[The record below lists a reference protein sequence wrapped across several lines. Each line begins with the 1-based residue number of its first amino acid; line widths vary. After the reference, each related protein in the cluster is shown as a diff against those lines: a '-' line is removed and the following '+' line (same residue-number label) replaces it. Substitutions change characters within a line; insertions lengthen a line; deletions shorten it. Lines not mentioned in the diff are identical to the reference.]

1 MTVEKKRSFIINVVY
16 ILVIAGIV
24 YFALKYAIKWVMPF
38 LIAFLVAALL
48 HPLIRF
54 CTRKLKLK
62 TQKPAAIVITTL
74 FFCTFGVLITL
85 IIINT
90 VTAVL
95 GFIRDL
101 PVFYLNNIAP
111 AFNSVAE
118 RFGLDQELIKNS
130 IYSKL
135 SNVSSL
141 MTPAVSL
148 ISSTTSFLMSLLI
161 TVISTFFIGIDYD
174 MIKKWTKAQ
183 MSKKSAETVSRIKNY
198 VIKILFKYIRSY
210 FLILCITF
218 VELLIG
224 FFIMHFITGLSNIL
238 LLAVLIAVFDILPI
252 VGTGTIMIPW
262 GIIAMLLGDI
272 KTGICCLVIYIIITM
287 IRQFI
292 EPKIVGTQVG
302 LHPLATLV
310 SMIVGLKLFGGIG
323 LFGFPITLALLKNL
337 NDHGHIHIF
346 KPIPEEHPEEEE
358 KQEEEKEEPEEETEA
373 PREAPAPPEEEQ
385 ISVQTEE

>member
-1 MTVEKKRSFIINVVY
+1 MTVEKKRSFIINFVY

-24 YFALKYAIKWVMPF
+24 WFTLKYAIKWVMPF
-38 LIAFLVAALL
+38 LFAFLVAALL

-54 CTRKLKLK
+54 FTNKLKLK

-85 IIINT
+85 ILINT

-95 GFIRDL
+95 AFIKDL
-101 PVFYLNNIAP
+101 PKFYLDNIAP
-111 AFNSVAE
+111 AFNALSDK
-118 RFGLDQELIKNS
+118 FGLDQELIKNS
-130 IYSKL
+130 IYAKL
-135 SNVSSL
+135 SNISSL
-141 MTPAVSL
+141 MTPAFSL
-148 ISSTTSFLMSLLI
+148 ISGTTAFLMSLLI
-161 TVISTFFIGIDYD
+161 MVISTFFISIDYD
-174 MIKKWTKAQ
+174 LIKKWTKAQ
-183 MSKKSAETVSRIKNY
+183 MSKKTSSSISKIKDY
-198 VIKILFKYIRSY
+198 IVKILFKYIRSY

-224 FFIMHFITGLSNIL
+224 FFVMHFITGLSNIL

-262 GIIAMLLGDI
+262 GIIAILIGDI
-272 KTGICCLVIYIIITM
+272 KTGICCLVIYTIITL

-302 LHPLATLV
+302 LHPLVTLI

-323 LFGFPITLALLKNL
+323 LFGFPITLALLKDL
-337 NDHGHIHIF
+337 NDHDHIHIF
-346 KPIPEEHPEEEE
+346 KPIPEDHPEET
-358 KQEEEKEEPEEETEA
+358 EEEKEQPEEEKEA
-373 PREAPAPPEEEQ
+373 EEEEENVPAEEQ
-385 ISVQTEE
+385 VNVQTEE